1 MILYLGGLE
10 PEGDIG
16 CSDAGSADGT
26 GPASTGPRAGPV
38 VRSAQSRQVR
48 CKPIVKALAP
58 PPLPQPDSHPPVL
71 PVRHA

>member
-26 GPASTGPRAGPV
+26 GPASAGPRAGRV
-38 VRSAQSRQVR
+38 VRSGQSRQVR

-58 PPLPQPDSHPPVL
+58 PVPQPDSHPPVL
-71 PVRHA
+71 PVPHA